1 MPLAPRRP
9 PCPPSVR
16 CYFLRGISP
25 PSHSSH
31 GEPSLRTK
39 EALVPLRECARKL
52 QDLKAAL
59 GSARR
64 VLILTHDNPDPDCL
78 ASAQAFKLIF
88 THMDRE
94 CAVASGGEVGRAEN
108 RALLDVLELEILP
121 LHEVELAPYDFFL
134 FVDSQ
139 PGSGNNS
146 CRLPQ
151 DARYGIVDHHILGEN
166 WPHEPAFLDLREHY
180 GASATMAYEYL
191 LARNLRVDVPLAT
204 ALYYAIRT
212 ETSDMGRGAGR
223 SDRAAYLKLHPKID
237 WEILHRI
244 VNSRLPV
251 DYFLLLREAVERA
264 QRFGRAVVVDLGPI
278 RHPDFVAELA
288 DTFRRLEGIHW
299 ALVWGWQEGRVVFSL
314 RSNTQDPHMGHL
326 ARELVQGR
334 GSAGGH
340 RQMAG
345 GQLRAQGT
353 DEEELRLQFRR
364 AIVPAFLRAVE
375 QPVQDGLSLSQ
386 DGGLA

>member
-1 MPLAPRRP
+1 
-9 PCPPSVR
+9 
-16 CYFLRGISP
+16 
-25 PSHSSH
+25 
-31 GEPSLRTK
+31 
-39 EALVPLRECARKL
+39 VPLRECARKL
-52 QDLKAAL
+52 QELKTAL

-64 VLILTHDNPDPDCL
+64 VLIVTHDNPDPDCL

-88 THMDRE
+88 EHMDRE
-94 CAVASGGEVGRAEN
+94 CEVASGGELGRAEN
-108 RALLDVLELEILP
+108 RALLDILGLPIHP
-121 LHEVELAPYDFFL
+121 LHEVELSAFDFFL

-146 CRLPQ
+146 CRLPEE
-151 DARYGIVDHHILGEN
+151 ARYGIVDHHILGEA
-166 WPHEPAFLDLREHY
+166 WPHEPAFLDLREQY
-180 GASATMAYEYL
+180 GASATLAYEYL

-212 ETSDMGRGAGR
+212 ETSDMGRGAGK

-237 WEILHRI
+237 WELMHRI

-278 RHPDFVAELA
+278 RHPDFVAEVA

-299 ALVWGWQEGRVVFSL
+299 ALVWGWQDERVVFSM
-314 RSNTQDPHMGHL
+314 RSNIQEPHMGHL
-326 ARELVQGR
+326 ARELVLGK

-345 GQLRAQGT
+345 GQVHAHDSSQ
-353 DEEELRLQFRR
+353 EEVRLHFRR
-364 AIVPAFLRAVE
+364 AIVPAFLRAVD
-375 QPVQDGLSLSQ
+375 QPTQDGLSLSQ
-386 DGGLA
+386 EGGVA